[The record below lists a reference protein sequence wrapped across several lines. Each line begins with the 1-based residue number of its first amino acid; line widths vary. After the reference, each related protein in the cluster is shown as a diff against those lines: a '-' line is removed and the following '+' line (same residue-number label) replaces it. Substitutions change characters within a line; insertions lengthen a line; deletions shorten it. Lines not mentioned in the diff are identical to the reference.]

1 VKRVVIASLIVVALA
16 AAAGFA
22 ADGLPDTSTKPNA
35 DYWVEVDN
43 AFGLIQGGDLKIA
56 GVRAGTIT
64 DLKLDKRTLRARVG
78 FRITEPGF
86 GSLRTDTTCESRPQS
101 LIGEYFLDCDPGTAK
116 KALKKGTTLP
126 VERTASTV
134 PPDLVND
141 IMRRPQAERLSI
153 ILSSL
158 GTAVAGNA
166 ERLNE
171 AVRRGAPALRE
182 TDRVL
187 AILAQQNRVI
197 RDLNANADTVVK
209 DLADHKAD
217 VSRWVVEA
225 RNLSSDSAERA
236 DDIAAG
242 WRKLPGF
249 LAQLRPAMAAL
260 GRTADTQGPALE
272 TLGENATQLKRFFDE
287 LGPFSEA
294 SRPALKAL
302 GQAGR
307 VGSQAAKPA
316 TATVNQLNTFAKG
329 VPELGQNLAIVLE
342 HLDDRG
348 NAIEYDKRAA
358 EQQGVPEPSG
368 YNGLEAL
375 LQYVLD
381 QATSTNIY
389 DQSTHILAVQADE
402 GGECRTYRDAD
413 SVKGNEPDKV
423 ALRKQCQA
431 KTGPNTPGVETVDI
445 SADDVPPRQITYS
458 QTSPPAESRNEP
470 RSVPPAKRDENAHP
484 NAEAPKSEEP
494 KREDRTPDVK
504 KPEVKPPPIEVPKP
518 DSILPGKPPSTPQV
532 PPPPQLPD
540 PGKGLPGTNTR
551 EDNSRDQLMDYLLG
565 S

>member
-1 VKRVVIASLIVVALA
+1 VKRVFIATLVVVGVAALA
-16 AAAGFA
+16 GFL
-22 ADGLPDTSTKPNA
+22 ADGFPKPSTKA
-35 DYWVEVDN
+35 KAQYWVEVDN

-64 DLKLDKRTLRARVG
+64 DLKLDKRSLRAKVG
-78 FRITEPGF
+78 FRITEQGF
-86 GSLRTDTTCESRPQS
+86 GSLRTDTSCESRPQS

-116 KALKKGTTLP
+116 RALKKGATIP

-187 AILAQQNRVI
+187 AILAQQNKVI
-197 RDLNANADTVVK
+197 RDLNANADTVVG
-209 DLADHKAD
+209 DLAEHKAD
-217 VSRWVVEA
+217 VSRWVIEA
-225 RNLSSDSAERA
+225 RNLSADSAERA
-236 DDIAAG
+236 SDISAG

-272 TLGENATQLKRFFDE
+272 TLGQNATQLKRFFDE

-294 SRPALKAL
+294 SRPALRAL

-307 VGSQAAKPA
+307 VGSSAAKPA

-329 VPELGQNLAIVLE
+329 APELGQNLAIILE

-348 NAIEYDKRAA
+348 NTVEYDKRAA
-358 EQQGVPEPSG
+358 QQQGVPEPSG
-368 YNGLEAL
+368 YSGLEGL

-402 GGECRTYRDAD
+402 GGECRTYKDAD
-413 SVKGNEPDKV
+413 SVRGNEPEKV

-431 KTGPNTPGVETVDI
+431 KTGPNAPGVDTIDI
-445 SADDVPPRQITYS
+445 SADDAPPRQVTYEEPVGAPS
-458 QTSPPAESRNEP
+458 SRNEP
-470 RSVPPAKRDENAHP
+470 RSVPPAKRDENVQRQV
-484 NAEAPKSEEP
+484 EEP
-494 KREDRTPDVK
+494 KHEDSKPQDAKPEVH
-504 KPEVKPPPIEVPKP
+504 KPEVKPPPIEIPKP
-518 DSILPGKPPSTPQV
+518 DSILPGNPPSTPQV
-532 PPPPQLPD
+532 PPPPKVPD
-540 PGKGLPGTNTR
+540 TGKVLPGTGTR
-551 EDNSRDQLMDYLLG
+551 EDNRDQLLDYLLG